1 MKKAIV
7 YLCMATALLASCSP
21 KEEYLEFPVQD
32 DAATFFASFEQPGD
46 LGTKVYAT
54 EDLLLR
60 WTADDRV
67 SIFDKNTYNQQY
79 KFAGKTGDNA
89 GEFSKVDNAVFVTGN
104 SISDIVSVYP
114 YQKATAI
121 SESEVISFT
130 LPAEQA
136 YAENTFGLGAN
147 TMVSV
152 SSGNF
157 LQFKNVGGYLRLSLY
172 GEGVSVSAV
181 TLRGNNGEK
190 LAGKASITMPLD
202 GVPTVKMAEDATTDI
217 TLVCDTPVSLG
228 ATPEESTQFWFVVP
242 PVTFEKGFTL
252 TIRTQAG
259 VSVKSTTKSLSIKR
273 SNVSKMSAFEVDF
286 SQPNNV
292 IYYTS
297 SDGNVVTP
305 YAMDVFG
312 ANIVSNEYVDGQGI
326 ITFDG
331 AVTSLGD
338 MCFLDCSSL
347 TSIRIPDSVISLGV
361 SCFYYCRNLTSIT
374 IPDGV
379 TSLGYRCFSDCNS
392 LTSVTI
398 PDSVTLLGDE
408 CFRNCTGLTSI
419 TIPDGVTSL
428 GRYCFA
434 DCSSLTSITIPDGV
448 TSLGLNCFADCSS
461 LTSITIPNSVTSLGG
476 FCFYGCSGLT
486 SITIPDSVTSLAQGC
501 FGACNNLESFDGK
514 FATSDGRALVK
525 DNVLIA
531 FAPYGLTSYSIPD
544 GMTSLGNACFAG
556 CSSLTNITIPDSVT
570 SLGGS
575 CFADCRSLTSIT
587 IPEGVTSLGLA
598 CFADCRSLTSITI
611 PSSVTSLGASC
622 FLYCSSLTSITVM
635 PAIPPTGGSGMFSTN
650 TKCPIYVPAGSV
662 DAYKTARYW
671 SDYED
676 RIQAISE

>member
-1 MKKAIV
+1 
-7 YLCMATALLASCSP
+7 MATALLASCSP

-89 GEFSKVDNAVFVTGN
+89 GEFSKVDNAEFVPGN
-104 SISDIVSVYP
+104 TISDIVSVYP
-114 YQKATAI
+114 YQNATAI

-172 GEGVSVSAV
+172 GEGVTVSAI

-202 GVPTVKMAEDATTDI
+202 GVPTVEMAEDAATDI

-228 ATPEESTQFWFVVP
+228 STPEESTQFWFVVP

-297 SDGNVVTP
+297 SDV
-305 YAMDVFG
+305 
-312 ANIVSNEYVDGQGI
+312 
-326 ITFDG
+326 
-331 AVTSLGD
+331 
-338 MCFLDCSSL
+338 
-347 TSIRIPDSVISLGV
+347 
-361 SCFYYCRNLTSIT
+361 
-374 IPDGV
+374 
-379 TSLGYRCFSDCNS
+379 
-392 LTSVTI
+392 
-398 PDSVTLLGDE
+398 
-408 CFRNCTGLTSI
+408 
-419 TIPDGVTSL
+419 
-428 GRYCFA
+428 
-434 DCSSLTSITIPDGV
+434 
-448 TSLGLNCFADCSS
+448 
-461 LTSITIPNSVTSLGG
+461 
-476 FCFYGCSGLT
+476 
-486 SITIPDSVTSLAQGC
+486 
-501 FGACNNLESFDGK
+501 
-514 FATSDGRALVK
+514 
-525 DNVLIA
+525 
-531 FAPYGLTSYSIPD
+531 
-544 GMTSLGNACFAG
+544 
-556 CSSLTNITIPDSVT
+556 
-570 SLGGS
+570 
-575 CFADCRSLTSIT
+575 
-587 IPEGVTSLGLA
+587 
-598 CFADCRSLTSITI
+598 
-611 PSSVTSLGASC
+611 
-622 FLYCSSLTSITVM
+622 
-635 PAIPPTGGSGMFSTN
+635 
-650 TKCPIYVPAGSV
+650 
-662 DAYKTARYW
+662 
-671 SDYED
+671 
-676 RIQAISE
+676 